1 MDVGGD
7 RKSDAGAGASDIQNG
22 GGGNVSSGRT
32 NRLRSQILFHLPDPS
47 VVRPVEESQCD
58 TVGDGRNQ
66 ATVTASIRIS
76 RSEAASLSSIPW
88 ERLGGSLDTT
98 NCCENKSHLNP
109 ATDHSNRNDAKQA
122 STSRLGGQ
130 NLDAPIYSYVDL
142 RLSQNM
148 SWANHQ
154 LKSGVEH
161 AKRAQTMQE
170 DSPSM
175 DDSVMR
181 EYEKAEK
188 CYRDGLDLVPSHPE
202 LLVAYGAL
210 CANLNRDEEAVE
222 ILTKAVKYTCTEE
235 SKVECEMGTADTKG
249 HSSNR
254 ERNGKS
260 AKEAQLSAGKNAR
273 RYLVE
278 VTRRLA
284 TNSKQ
289 VSSSSTSGLA
299 RINRFT
305 SPLTAPA
312 AMSKGGEARAEQA
325 RRDALA
331 ERAFLSGSG
340 AVKNGSNSAGQSG
353 CSKYELIDEPLSK
366 DNEDHGAKVESDGQ
380 GDQRIERRR
389 RKKHS
394 RKHKKKNRKR
404 RRYRSDST
412 SRSHGR
418 IYDNARESNRGKER
432 KQKRCKERG
441 KKDVMRRH
449 QNDDCCAESSL
460 SSSSMTSSS
469 SSGSESCYESDSST
483 SSTLSR
489 NNHKRRKQKV
499 SEDRRRSRKSRR
511 RKKNKQSRHAGEDD
525 SSRKLKKILR
535 GHERVRYTT
544 KS

>member
-7 RKSDAGAGASDIQNG
+7 RKRKSDTRAGASDIQNG
-22 GGGNVSSGRT
+22 GVSSVRT
-32 NRLRSQILFHLPDPS
+32 NRLRSQILSRLSDPS
-47 VVRPVEESQCD
+47 VVRPVEASQCD

-66 ATVTASIRIS
+66 ATATALIRIS

-88 ERLGGSLDTT
+88 KRFGGPLDTT
-98 NCCENKSHLNP
+98 SSRNCCESNSHLNP
-109 ATDHSNRNDAKQA
+109 ATDNNHSNRNDARHA
-122 STSRLGGQ
+122 STSRRGRH

-154 LKSGVEH
+154 LRSGVVH

-170 DSPSM
+170 DSPSI
-175 DDSVMR
+175 DSAMR
-181 EYEKAEK
+181 EYKKAEK

-235 SKVECEMGTADTKG
+235 SKVGCEMGAAETKG

-254 ERNGKS
+254 EKNEES
-260 AKEAQLSAGKNAR
+260 AKEAQLSTGKNAR
-273 RYLVE
+273 QYLAE

-289 VSSSSTSGLA
+289 VSSTSGLA

-305 SPLTAPA
+305 SPSTAPTV
-312 AMSKGGEARAEQA
+312 MRKGGEARAEQA

-340 AVKNGSNSAGQSG
+340 AVVKNGSNSAGQSRS
-353 CSKYELIDEPLSK
+353 SKYELIDEPLSK
-366 DNEDHGAKVESDGQ
+366 DSADHGAKLESDGQ
-380 GDQRIERRR
+380 EDQRIERRR
-389 RKKHS
+389 RKKHA
-394 RKHKKKNRKR
+394 RKHKKKKRKR
-404 RRYRSDST
+404 RQYRSDST
-412 SRSHGR
+412 SRSHGG
-418 IYDNARESNRGKER
+418 ICDNARESSRRTGG
-432 KQKRCKERG
+432 KQKRYKERE
-441 KKDVMRRH
+441 KKGHKRRRR
-449 QNDDCCAESSL
+449 NDDCCAESSL

-469 SSGSESCYESDSST
+469 SSGSGRRYESDSNASST
-483 SSTLSR
+483 SSH
-489 NNHKRRKQKV
+489 NNHKRRTQKE
-499 SEDRRRSRKSRR
+499 SRDRSKKSRR
-511 RKKNKQSRHAGEDD
+511 RAKNRQSRHAGEDD
-525 SSRKLKKILR
+525 HSRKSRKI
-535 GHERVRYTT
+535 
-544 KS
+544 S